1 MALREAKEHEG
12 YSGSD
17 RERFLDE
24 PAKRKG
30 RTEFARDRARII
42 HSFALRRLAAKTQV
56 AVPWANDFP
65 RTRLS
70 HSLECAQVGRE
81 LGEAL
86 GADPDLM
93 EGACLAHDLGHPPFG
108 HNGENAL
115 AKLAEPCGGFEGNAQ
130 SFRLLTRIEAKT
142 VDEKGISVG
151 LNLTRASLDA
161 ATKYPWS
168 SRENSKKFGV
178 YSDDEEIFN
187 WVRESSPLKRASM
200 EAQIMDWSDDVAY
213 SVHDLEDALVTGH
226 LKLESLESDLPNLY
240 RVAKSEYLFDLTE
253 DEASAALK
261 SLQSLSCWPKE
272 FDRSH
277 RQLAQ
282 LKDLTSQLI
291 GRFALA
297 AERETR
303 AHFGDGKL
311 TRYAADLL
319 VPRAQRV
326 EVAMLKAMPGYYI
339 ILAEKS
345 QELYLRQR
353 ELLAELVAAVRQR
366 APESL
371 ESFFLQEWYR
381 ASTESEKLRVVI
393 DQVASLT
400 DPGAYALHRELTG
413 KNLETNYLE
422 TNYLEA

>member
-1 MALREAKEHEG
+1 MVLKAAHESHA
-12 YSGSD
+12 YSSAD

-56 AVPWANDFP
+56 AVPWASDFP

-81 LGEAL
+81 LGAAL

-93 EGACLAHDLGHPPFG
+93 ESACLAHDLGHPPFG
-108 HNGENAL
+108 HNGEEAL
-115 AKLAEPCGGFEGNAQ
+115 AKFAESIGGFEGNAQ

-142 VDEKGISVG
+142 VDSEGLSVG
-151 LNLTRASLDA
+151 LNLTRATLDA

-168 SRENSKKFGV
+168 SLENPKKYGV
-178 YSDDEEIFN
+178 YEDDQEIFN
-187 WVRESSPLKRASM
+187 WVREGAPLEKTCM

-213 SVHDLEDALVTGH
+213 SVHDLEDALVTGQIDIAH
-226 LKLESLESDLPNLY
+226 LRRDLPQLHATAIQDY
-240 RVAKSEYLFDLTE
+240 LSDMSEK
-253 DEASAALK
+253 EAEEAIN
-261 SLQSLSCWPKE
+261 SLMNLSCWPKE

-277 RQLAQ
+277 RHLAR

-297 AERETR
+297 AEQETR
-303 AHFGDGKL
+303 EHFGDGDL
-311 TRYAADLL
+311 TRYAANLL

-326 EVAMLKAMPGYYI
+326 EVALLKSMAGYYI
-339 ILAEKS
+339 IRAEKS
-345 QELYLRQR
+345 QERYAKQQ
-353 ELLAELVAAVRQR
+353 EVIIDLVEAVRKS
-366 APESL
+366 APETL
-371 ESFFLQEWYR
+371 ESFFLQEWQR
-381 ASTESEKLRVVI
+381 ASTEEEKMRVVI
-393 DQVASLT
+393 DQVSSLT
-400 DPGAYALHRELTG
+400 DVGAYALHQQLLG
-413 KNLETNYLE
+413 K
-422 TNYLEA
+422 

>member
-1 MALREAKEHEG
+1 MVLKAAHESHA
-12 YSGSD
+12 YSSAD

-56 AVPWANDFP
+56 AVPWASDFP

-81 LGEAL
+81 LGAAL

-93 EGACLAHDLGHPPFG
+93 ESACLAHDLGHPPFG
-108 HNGENAL
+108 HNGEEAL
-115 AKLAEPCGGFEGNAQ
+115 AKISQGIGGFEGNAQ

-142 VDEKGISVG
+142 VDSDGLSVG
-151 LNLTRASLDA
+151 LNLTRATLDA

-168 SRENSKKFGV
+168 SLANSKKFGV
-178 YSDDEEIFN
+178 YGDDQEIFN
-187 WVRESSPLKRASM
+187 WVREGAPTEKTCM

-213 SVHDLEDALVTGH
+213 SVHDLEDALVTGQIDIAH
-226 LKLESLESDLPNLY
+226 LRRDLPQLH
-240 RVAKSEYLFDLTE
+240 ATAIADYLSDMTE
-253 DEASAALK
+253 FEAEEAID
-261 SLQSLSCWPKE
+261 SLMNLSCWPKD

-277 RQLAQ
+277 RHLAR

-297 AERETR
+297 AEQETR
-303 AHFGDGKL
+303 EHFGDGDL
-311 TRYAADLL
+311 TRYAANLL

-326 EVAMLKAMPGYYI
+326 EVALLKSMAGYYI
-339 ILAEKS
+339 IRAEKS
-345 QELYLRQR
+345 QERYAKQQQVI
-353 ELLAELVAAVRQR
+353 ADLVEAVRES
-366 APESL
+366 APETL
-371 ESFFLQEWYR
+371 ESFFLQEWNR
-381 ASTESEKLRVVI
+381 ASTEEEKMRVVI
-393 DQVASLT
+393 DQVSSLT
-400 DPGAYALHRELTG
+400 DVGAYALHEQLLG
-413 KNLETNYLE
+413 N
-422 TNYLEA
+422 

>member
-1 MALREAKEHEG
+1 MVLRPAHENHA
-12 YSGSD
+12 YSSVD

-56 AVPWANDFP
+56 AVPWASDFP

-81 LGEAL
+81 LGAAL

-93 EGACLAHDLGHPPFG
+93 ESACLAHDLGHPPFG
-108 HNGENAL
+108 HNGEEAL
-115 AKLAEPCGGFEGNAQ
+115 AKIAEGLGGFEGNAQ

-142 VDEKGISVG
+142 VDSDGLSVG
-151 LNLTRASLDA
+151 LNLTRATLDA

-168 SRENSKKFGV
+168 SLENPRKYGV
-178 YSDDEEIFN
+178 YEDDQVIFN
-187 WVRESSPLKRASM
+187 WVRESAPDGKTCM

-213 SVHDLEDALVTGH
+213 SVHDLEDALVTGQIDIAH
-226 LKLESLESDLPNLY
+226 LRKDLSQLHETAVND
-240 RVAKSEYLFDLTE
+240 YLADMTT
-253 DEASAALK
+253 DEAETALD
-261 SLQSLSCWPKE
+261 SLMHLSCWPKD

-277 RQLAQ
+277 RHLAQ

-303 AHFGDGKL
+303 QHFGDGDL
-311 TRYAADLL
+311 VRYSANLL

-326 EVAMLKAMPGYYI
+326 EVALLKSMAGYYI
-339 ILAEKS
+339 IRAEKS
-345 QELYLRQR
+345 QERYAKQQR
-353 ELLAELVAAVRQR
+353 VISDLVEAVLES
-366 APESL
+366 APSSL
-371 ESFFLQEWYR
+371 ESFFLQEWNR
-381 ASTESEKLRVVI
+381 ANTEKEKLRVVI
-393 DQVASLT
+393 DQVSSLT
-400 DPGAYALHRELTG
+400 DVGAYALHEKLIG
-413 KNLETNYLE
+413 
-422 TNYLEA
+422 A

>member
-1 MALREAKEHEG
+1 MALRPAHENHA
-12 YSGSD
+12 YADFD

-56 AVPWANDFP
+56 AVPWASDFP

-81 LGEAL
+81 LGAAL

-93 EGACLAHDLGHPPFG
+93 ESACLAHDLGHPPFG
-108 HNGENAL
+108 HNGEQAL
-115 AKLAEPCGGFEGNAQ
+115 AKISSAIGGFEGNAQ

-142 VDEKGISVG
+142 VDAEGVSVG
-151 LNLTRASLDA
+151 LNLTRATLDA

-168 SRENSKKFGV
+168 SLDNAKKFGV
-178 YSDDEEIFN
+178 YEDDQEIFH
-187 WVRESSPLKRASM
+187 WVRQSAPQGKTCL

-213 SVHDLEDALVTGH
+213 SVHDLEDALVTDQFDIND
-226 LKLESLESDLPNLY
+226 LERDLDSLYETAVSDYLPDMQ
-240 RVAKSEYLFDLTE
+240 AG
-253 DEASAALK
+253 EAQQALN
-261 SLQSLSCWPKE
+261 SLRNLSCWPKE
-272 FDRSH
+272 FNRSH
-277 RQLAQ
+277 RHLAQ

-297 AERETR
+297 AEQETR
-303 AHFGDGKL
+303 SHYGDGDL
-311 TRYAADLL
+311 VRYSANLL

-326 EVAMLKAMPGYYI
+326 EVALLKSIAGFYI
-339 ILAEKS
+339 IRAEKS
-345 QELYLRQR
+345 QERYAKQQQVISDLV
-353 ELLAELVAAVRQR
+353 EAVLAQ
-366 APESL
+366 APVTL
-371 ESFFLQEWYR
+371 ESFFLQEWNR
-381 ASTESEKLRVVI
+381 ASNDKERLRVVI

-400 DPGAYALHRELTG
+400 DVGAYALHDKLIG
-413 KNLETNYLE
+413 
-422 TNYLEA
+422 A

>member
-1 MALREAKEHEG
+1 MVLKAAHESHA
-12 YSGSD
+12 YSNVD

-56 AVPWANDFP
+56 AVPWASDFP

-81 LGEAL
+81 LGAAL

-93 EGACLAHDLGHPPFG
+93 ESACLAHDLGHPPFG
-108 HNGENAL
+108 HNGEEAL
-115 AKLAEPCGGFEGNAQ
+115 AKFSESFGGFEGNAQ

-142 VDEKGISVG
+142 VDSDGISVG
-151 LNLTRASLDA
+151 LNLTRATLDA

-168 SRENSKKFGV
+168 SLENSKKYGV
-178 YSDDEEIFN
+178 YQDDQEIFH
-187 WVRESSPLKRASM
+187 WVREGAPTEKTCM

-213 SVHDLEDALVTGH
+213 SVHDLEDALVTGQIDIAH
-226 LKLESLESDLPNLY
+226 LRRDLPQLHATAVQDY
-240 RVAKSEYLFDLTE
+240 LSDMSER
-253 DEASAALK
+253 EAEEAIN
-261 SLQSLSCWPKE
+261 SLMNLSCWPKE

-277 RQLAQ
+277 RHLAR

-297 AERETR
+297 AEQETR
-303 AHFGDGKL
+303 EHFGDGDL
-311 TRYAADLL
+311 TRYSANLL

-326 EVAMLKAMPGYYI
+326 EVALLKSMAGYYI
-339 ILAEKS
+339 IRAEKS
-345 QELYLRQR
+345 QERYAKQQ
-353 ELLAELVAAVRQR
+353 EVIIDLVEAVRKS
-366 APESL
+366 APDTL
-371 ESFFLQEWYR
+371 ESFFLQEWQR
-381 ASTESEKLRVVI
+381 ASTEEEKMRVVI
-393 DQVASLT
+393 DQVSSLT
-400 DPGAYALHRELTG
+400 DVGAYALHQQLLG
-413 KNLETNYLE
+413 K
-422 TNYLEA
+422 

>member
-1 MALREAKEHEG
+1 MVLKAAHESHA
-12 YSGSD
+12 YSSAD

-56 AVPWANDFP
+56 AVPWASDFP

-81 LGEAL
+81 LGAAL

-93 EGACLAHDLGHPPFG
+93 ESACLAHDLGHPPFG
-108 HNGENAL
+108 HNGEEAL
-115 AKLAEPCGGFEGNAQ
+115 AKFAESFGGFEGNAQ

-142 VDEKGISVG
+142 VDSEGLSVG
-151 LNLTRASLDA
+151 LNLTRATLDA

-168 SRENSKKFGV
+168 SLENPKKYGV
-178 YSDDEEIFN
+178 YEDDQEIFN
-187 WVRESSPLKRASM
+187 WVREGAPLEKTCM

-213 SVHDLEDALVTGH
+213 SVHDLEDALVTGQIDIAH
-226 LKLESLESDLPNLY
+226 LRRDLPQLHTTAVQDY
-240 RVAKSEYLFDLTE
+240 LSDMSEK
-253 DEASAALK
+253 EAEEAIS
-261 SLQSLSCWPKE
+261 SLMNLSCWPKE

-277 RQLAQ
+277 RHLAR

-297 AERETR
+297 AEQETR
-303 AHFGDGKL
+303 EHFGDGDL
-311 TRYAADLL
+311 TRYAANLL

-326 EVAMLKAMPGYYI
+326 EVALLKSMAGYYI
-339 ILAEKS
+339 IRAEKS
-345 QELYLRQR
+345 QERYAKQQ
-353 ELLAELVAAVRQR
+353 EVIIDLVEAVRES
-366 APESL
+366 APETL
-371 ESFFLQEWYR
+371 ESFFLQEWQR
-381 ASTESEKLRVVI
+381 ASTEEEKMRVVI
-393 DQVASLT
+393 DQVSSLT
-400 DPGAYALHRELTG
+400 DVGAYALHQQLLG
-413 KNLETNYLE
+413 K
-422 TNYLEA
+422 